1 MLLKALWKNVNEA
14 NKIAQSV
21 RGYPCSNRVLR
32 WGLFFQGFARSVW
45 KQFCSLKRKKK
56 KKERKKEI
64 SIFNNTQSF
73 LKKFLFL
80 FLTLVFI
87 ERTKK
92 FSGVRKMQILP
103 CAELKCTH
111 FYKAYHELC
120 LHPLIASGGPSW
132 KHYSLMLS
140 KQRFVLV
147 WVLSSSSAS
156 LLSFSLCTVLV
167 GFFYFFFFRKLKQ

>member
-14 NKIAQSV
+14 NEIAQSV

-32 WGLFFQGFARSVW
+32 RALFFQGFAWSVW

-56 KKERKKEI
+56 KKKSLSLTIPRVFKK
-64 SIFNNTQSF
+64 F
-73 LKKFLFL
+73 FLFL

-87 ERTKK
+87 KRTKK
-92 FSGVRKMQILP
+92 LSGVRKMQILP

-111 FYKAYHELC
+111 FYKACHERC

-156 LLSFSLCTVLV
+156 PLSFSLCTVLV
-167 GFFYFFFFRKLKQ
+167 GFFYFFFRKLKQ